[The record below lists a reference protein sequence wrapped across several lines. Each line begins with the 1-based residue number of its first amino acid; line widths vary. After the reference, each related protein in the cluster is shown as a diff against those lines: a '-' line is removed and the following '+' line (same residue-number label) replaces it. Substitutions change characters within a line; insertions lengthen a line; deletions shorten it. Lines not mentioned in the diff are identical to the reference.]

1 MTVLAYH
8 ALRSVSVPQ
17 RLLVGATVAYAGVFV
32 LLVAYG
38 RPGLGVSQGF
48 YVPIVLAALA
58 TDAATGALAGLT
70 ALGLYVVAE
79 LLSGRETLASTLAAG
94 TGIRLASFVAA
105 GLIVGWFA
113 TRARRLVA
121 DSLHVL
127 DDLLALNG
135 VERDER

>member
-1 MTVLAYH
+1 MTALAQRT
-8 ALRSVSVPQ
+8 LRAVSVPQ

-32 LLVAYG
+32 LLVAFG

-58 TDAATGALAGLT
+58 TDATTGALAGLT
-70 ALGLYVVAE
+70 ALGLYVAAE
-79 LLSGRETLASTLAAG
+79 TLSGRAALVVSAG
-94 TGIRLASFVAA
+94 TGIRLVSFVAA

-135 VERDER
+135 AERD